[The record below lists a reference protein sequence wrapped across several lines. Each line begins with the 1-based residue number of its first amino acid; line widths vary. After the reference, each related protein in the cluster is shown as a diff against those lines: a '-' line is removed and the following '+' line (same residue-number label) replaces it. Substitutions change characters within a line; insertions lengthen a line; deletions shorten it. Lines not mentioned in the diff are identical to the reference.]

1 MLTVEET
8 VPALLYLHLALLQI
22 VIIHQLAQCYRTCI
36 VALLL
41 SEKSVSVEAHQNQL
55 RDVTRLIRSELLEK
69 KLLAIVLWSTR
80 YTE

>member
-1 MLTVEET
+1 M
-8 VPALLYLHLALLQI
+8 
-22 VIIHQLAQCYRTCI
+22 
-36 VALLL
+36 ALLL